1 MYISNSGKKLST
13 KLHCLLLLLYIKNN
27 KKIKSK
33 KGEIQMKFKINRQI
47 LLANLS
53 KVSKAV
59 NNKTP
64 FLALTGILFNLTS
77 EYLELIGSDND
88 LCIRCIINKEVNGDQ
103 VIEIE
108 EVGSTVINE
117 KIICEIVRKV
127 ESDMIEIDVMD
138 NLAKIR
144 SDKSIFSVNTIPAI
158 DYPSIDFSLIGD
170 SFSIDA
176 LELKNVFDQT
186 LFASSDKEARPILT
200 GLNVKCANNTLEF
213 VATDTYRLSKKII
226 ELSTSNEFN
235 VTIPKSSLDE
245 LNKIIELGT
254 MVQVYITEKK
264 VIFDLEDCVVIS
276 RLISGT
282 YPDTSR
288 LIPNAFDQTLTLS
301 TKDLLG
307 AVDRASILLTE
318 RNNVVK
324 LNMKD
329 DEVFVSAKSMEV
341 GYVVEKLNDYYYEGN
356 PLMISF
362 SARFLVEAVRA
373 LNSEEITLHFTGDMK
388 PIILK
393 SKTNPNLIELILPV
407 RTYN

>member
-1 MYISNSGKKLST
+1 
-13 KLHCLLLLLYIKNN
+13 
-27 KKIKSK
+27 
-33 KGEIQMKFKINRQI
+33 MKFKINRQV
-47 LLANLS
+47 LLSNLS

-59 NNKTP
+59 NSKTP
-64 FLALTGILFNLTS
+64 FLALTGIKFTLTNS
-77 EYLELIGSDND
+77 SLELIGSDND
-88 LCIRCIINKEVNGDQ
+88 LCIRCVIPTENNGDK
-103 VIEIE
+103 VIEVE
-108 EVGSTVINE
+108 EIGSTVINE

-127 ESDMIEIDVMD
+127 DSEMIEIEVLD

-144 SDKSIFSVNTIPAI
+144 SDKSIFSVNTIPSI
-158 DYPSIDFSLIGD
+158 DYPNIDFTLIGE
-170 SFSIDA
+170 SFEIDA

-200 GLNVKCANNTLEF
+200 GLNLKYNNNKLEF
-213 VATDTYRLSKKII
+213 VATDTYRLSKKIVDI
-226 ELSTSNEFN
+226 DYSREFN

-254 MVQVYITEKK
+254 LIRVYITEKK
-264 VIFDLEDCVVIS
+264 AIFDLGDCVVVS
-276 RLISGT
+276 RLISGS

-288 LIPNAFDQTLTLS
+288 LIPNVFDQSLTIS

-324 LNMKD
+324 LNMKN
-329 DEVFVSAKSMEV
+329 DEVYVSARSMEV
-341 GYVVEKLNDYYYEGN
+341 GSAVEQLNDYYYEGA

-362 SARFLVEAVRA
+362 SAKYLVDAVKA
-373 LNSEEITLHFTGDMK
+373 LNSEEISLHFTGDMK

-393 SKTNPNLIELILPV
+393 SKTNSNLIQLILPV

>member
-1 MYISNSGKKLST
+1 
-13 KLHCLLLLLYIKNN
+13 
-27 KKIKSK
+27 
-33 KGEIQMKFKINRQI
+33 MKFKINRQI

-64 FLALTGILFNLTS
+64 FLALTGIKFTLTQD
-77 EYLELIGSDND
+77 YLELIGSDND
-88 LCIRCIINKEVNGDQ
+88 LCIRAVINKTQNGDQ
-103 VIEIE
+103 VIDIE
-108 EVGSTVINE
+108 EIGSTIINE

-127 ESDMIEIDVMD
+127 ESDMIEIDVLD

-144 SDKSIFSVNTIPAI
+144 SDKSIFSVNTIPSI
-158 DYPSIDFSLIGD
+158 DYPTIDFSLIGD

-200 GLNVKCANNTLEF
+200 GLNVKCVDNTLEF
-213 VATDTYRLSKKII
+213 VATDTYRLSKKFVNI
-226 ELSTSNEFN
+226 ESSNEFN

-254 MVQVYITEKK
+254 IVHVYITEKK
-264 VIFDLEDCVVIS
+264 VIFDLNDCIVIS

-282 YPDTSR
+282 YPDTTR
-288 LIPNAFDQTLTLS
+288 LIPSVFDQTLTLS

-356 PLMISF
+356 PLTISY
-362 SARFLVEAVRA
+362 SAKYLVDAVKA
-373 LNSEEITLHFTGDMK
+373 LNSEEITLQFTGDMK

>member
-1 MYISNSGKKLST
+1 M
-13 KLHCLLLLLYIKNN
+13 
-27 KKIKSK
+27 
-33 KGEIQMKFKINRQI
+33 
-47 LLANLS
+47 
-53 KVSKAV
+53 
-59 NNKTP
+59 
-64 FLALTGILFNLTS
+64 
-77 EYLELIGSDND
+77 
-88 LCIRCIINKEVNGDQ
+88 
-103 VIEIE
+103 
-108 EVGSTVINE
+108 
-117 KIICEIVRKV
+117 
-127 ESDMIEIDVMD
+127 
-138 NLAKIR
+138 
-144 SDKSIFSVNTIPAI
+144 
-158 DYPSIDFSLIGD
+158 
-170 SFSIDA
+170 
-176 LELKNVFDQT
+176 
-186 LFASSDKEARPILT
+186 
-200 GLNVKCANNTLEF
+200 
-213 VATDTYRLSKKII
+213 SKKIV
-226 ELSTSNEFN
+226 ELSNPNEFN

-254 MVQVYITEKK
+254 MVHVYITDKK

-288 LIPNAFDQTLTLS
+288 LIPNEFDQTLTLS

-362 SARFLVEAVRA
+362 SARYLVEAVKA
-373 LNSEEITLHFTGDMK
+373 LNSEEITLLFTGDMK

-393 SKTNPNLIELILPV
+393 SKTNSNLIELILPV

>member
-1 MYISNSGKKLST
+1 MKCKNCGNEIQENDEFCGICGT
-13 KLHCLLLLLYIKNN
+13 KVKTNEPIKIKFTYLIIGILILFLVIPIGTMIYNN
-27 KKIKSK
+27 KQKPIENSTNYDKANNQIQDDITIGK
-33 KGEIQMKFKINRQI
+33 ETTENITKNYTNFKGN
-47 LLANLS
+47 
-53 KVSKAV
+53 
-59 NNKTP
+59 
-64 FLALTGILFNLTS
+64 
-77 EYLELIGSDND
+77 
-88 LCIRCIINKEVNGDQ
+88 
-103 VIEIE
+103 IE
-108 EVGSTVINE
+108 
-117 KIICEIVRKV
+117 
-127 ESDMIEIDVMD
+127 
-138 NLAKIR
+138 
-144 SDKSIFSVNTIPAI
+144 
-158 DYPSIDFSLIGD
+158 
-170 SFSIDA
+170 
-176 LELKNVFDQT
+176 ELKNVFDQT

>member
-1 MYISNSGKKLST
+1 
-13 KLHCLLLLLYIKNN
+13 
-27 KKIKSK
+27 
-33 KGEIQMKFKINRQI
+33 MKFKINRQI
-47 LLANLS
+47 LLVNLS

-388 PIILK
+388 PIMILK

>member
-1 MYISNSGKKLST
+1 
-13 KLHCLLLLLYIKNN
+13 
-27 KKIKSK
+27 
-33 KGEIQMKFKINRQI
+33 MKFKINRQI

-307 AVDRASILLTE
+307 AVDRASILLND